1 MELVTP
7 RLLLRELE
15 VTDWRATNAY
25 ESDPDVVRYETF
37 GTMTAEESLAY
48 IERALEDAQDEPRLT
63 WDLAVVLRPSG
74 PLIGRCGVQLT
85 KPELREA
92 TLWYILSKHH
102 WGRGYATEAARTM
115 MDFAFAKL
123 GAHRV
128 IADADP
134 RNTRSVRVLE
144 KLGLRREAHFRENQ
158 HIKGE
163 WCDSVVY
170 AMLDHEWSE
179 LRARE
184 ERAARRR

>member
-1 MELVTP
+1 MELVTS

-74 PLIGRCGVQLT
+74 PLIGRCGIQLT
-85 KPELREA
+85 KPEQREA
-92 TLWYILSKHH
+92 TLWYILAKPH

-115 MDFAFAKL
+115 TDFAFATL
-123 GAHRV
+123 DAHRV

-134 RNTRSVRVLE
+134 RNTRSIRVLE
-144 KLGLRREAHFRENQ
+144 KLGFRKEAYFRENQ

-170 AMLDHEWSE
+170 AMLDHEWGA
-179 LRARE
+179 LRASE
-184 ERAARRR
+184 ERARRR